1 MLGHCLRRLPNFKS
15 TLIFCVNL
23 LPDSI
28 IRPEAAFIDPSVSPE
43 FPGHAAGVLP
53 DSIII
58 VGDLKSIYEMK
69 CALLDKIVNFG
80 TQIVKIFLYR
90 NFNGSKL
97 VRPVFGRHLGFQNGR
112 HMGPIFSNIS
122 KRKTFGELITS

>member
-1 MLGHCLRRLPNFKS
+1 M
-15 TLIFCVNL
+15 I
-23 LPDSI
+23 
-28 IRPEAAFIDPSVSPE
+28 
-43 FPGHAAGVLP
+43 AGVVLTQTSLSLGYVLMGMLAVRRP
-53 DSIII
+53 TNQHTTAALI

-80 TQIVKIFLYR
+80 TQIVNIFLYR
-90 NFNGSKL
+90 NFDGSKL

-122 KRKTFGELITS
+122 KRETFGELITS

>member
-1 MLGHCLRRLPNFKS
+1 MIESQLVKPGP
-15 TLIFCVNL
+15 VL
-23 LPDSI
+23 L
-28 IRPEAAFIDPSVSPE
+28 
-43 FPGHAAGVLP
+43 
-53 DSIII
+53 
-58 VGDLKSIYEMK
+58 VGALKSIYEMK

-90 NFNGSKL
+90 NFDGSKL

-122 KRKTFGELITS
+122 KRKTLGELKTS